1 MDNKPKYNPDL
12 ENEPLEN
19 EQSLDNDD
27 IKNTFANTNIS
38 SLLEK
43 LTKNPDEL
51 HKLLHESVD
60 KITPDML
67 NNAKKML
74 GNEQG
79 QQILKSLQKKGV
91 NPNNLKSKLSSNY
104 SKFKQLPGNKTPTR
118 KCIMI
123 TSNRQLKIKHI
134 PINNMSSFISN
145 ILKVDNPLSVECDR
159 LSIDIFKDKK
169 ITLWYDNTKIGKNK
183 RATKIAGFKIA
194 GDMIIS
200 MTDEDLNDNDFLTI
214 EQSLSSIN
222 DE

>member
-1 MDNKPKYNPDL
+1 MDNKPKYTPDSD
-12 ENEPLEN
+12 NESSVN
-19 EQSLDNDD
+19 DDD
-27 IKNTFANTNIS
+27 IKTAFTNTNIS

-51 HKLLHESVD
+51 NKLLHDSVNN
-60 KITPDML
+60 ITPDML

-74 GNEQG
+74 GSGQG
-79 QQILKSLQKKGV
+79 EQILKSLQKKGV

-104 SKFKQLPGNKTPTR
+104 SKFKQLPGSKTPTR
-118 KCIMI
+118 KCILI

-145 ILKVDNPLSVECDR
+145 ILKVDNPLSIECNR

-169 ITLWYDNTKIGKNK
+169 IILWYDNTKVGKNK

-194 GDMIIS
+194 GDIIIS
-200 MTDEDLNDNDFLTI
+200 ITNEDLNDNDFLTI
-214 EQSLSSIN
+214 EKSLSSIN